1 MTTIRQANATT
12 IVLDA
17 NTMNKQNVPITTKK
31 TWLEKDI
38 ILNVGFKQSM
48 KRCIIALFAPIP
60 LLVNHTLLFAAIPIM
75 FYLFVTGLL
84 HFCPIKYVWQ
94 HWVKHT
100 PDPAV
105 CDLAIDLDIP
115 VKTI

>member
-1 MTTIRQANATT
+1 MKT
-12 IVLDA
+12 
-17 NTMNKQNVPITTKK
+17 NKRGINLVDGIIKHPENEIIKTKR

-38 ILNVGFKQSM
+38 VLNVGFKESLI
-48 KRCIIALFAPIP
+48 RCIIALFAPIP
-60 LLVNHTLLFAAIPIM
+60 LLVNHTLLFAAIPVM
-75 FYLFVTGLL
+75 FYLFVTGLM

-94 HWVKHT
+94 HWVKHI
-100 PDPAV
+100 PDPTI